1 MPVYSVIMDLR
12 KIQESGGLATFAFM
26 IEIIYVDLI
35 HSLCYY
41 FVTYPKAI

>member
-12 KIQESGGLATFAFM
+12 KIQESGDLATFAFM

-41 FVTYPKAI
+41 FATFPKAI